1 MVMASIGVPG
11 LNGFVGEFLIL
22 MGTFITHRWWAVVG
36 VLGVVVAAVYM
47 LWAYQQAFHGPEK
60 GEYLKNAPRD
70 LTLKEG
76 LVLAPLVILVVLLGV
91 YPKPFLN
98 RITPSVDKLIIHVEN
113 KSQLKLP
120 GNAKPIAFRY
130 DKKSAIN
137 DKTLLSNSD
146 SKVGNASKAVL
157 TGIVMPISSCITGNK
172 VATGRASQT
181 GYYVWSVGKSFCRQ
195 GVSK

>member
-1 MVMASIGVPG
+1 MPG

-120 GNAKPIAFRY
+120 YNSHAAAVACVSPKRLIPWFT
-130 DKKSAIN
+130 SEN
-137 DKTLLSNSD
+137 TL
-146 SKVGNASKAVL
+146 
-157 TGIVMPISSCITGNK
+157 I
-172 VATGRASQT
+172 
-181 GYYVWSVGKSFCRQ
+181 
-195 GVSK
+195 